1 MVQKVIVAPG
11 EVIVLVKGKEVTRV
25 LERGTHYVFGR
36 QKVERYHLAE
46 KFIPRNMTLQVA
58 LQSEVLK
65 SMLKEVDVSQSE
77 VGLVSEKNR
86 LIQVLTSGTHAYWKS
101 ELAPEVTVVST
112 AEAETCNELPVEWLD
127 RLVTSMHVRKVM
139 VERGEV
145 GLLWKDGEFVRTL
158 NAGVYRFWKNNQD
171 LVIKTVSTRIETVN
185 LNGQE
190 LLTKD
195 KAAVRLNYT
204 LTYKVNDPKVAVE
217 AVANISEYLYKKIA
231 LAIREVASGLSLEDL
246 LAAREKA
253 NDQIVKLIEANT
265 ALVGID
271 ILDGGLVDVIL
282 PGDVKDILNMVLI
295 AEKEAQANVI
305 RRREEMAAVRNSL
318 NSAKLMDEN
327 PVLFRLKEL
336 ELVERISGK
345 VGALNVSGS
354 GEVLE
359 QLRKLISS
367 E

>member
-1 MVQKVIVAPG
+1 MVRKVIVAPG
-11 EVIVLVKGKEVTRV
+11 EVIVLVKGREVTRV
-25 LERGTHYVFGR
+25 LERGTHYVYTN
-36 QKVERYHLAE
+36 QKVERYNLSE
-46 KFIPRNMTLQVA
+46 NFVPRNMTLQVA
-58 LQSEVLK
+58 LQNDGLK
-65 SMLKEVDVSQSE
+65 SMLNEVEVSQSE
-77 VGLVSEKNR
+77 VGLVVEKNR
-86 LIQVLTSGTHAYWKS
+86 LIRV
-101 ELAPEVTVVST
+101 LAPGSYAFWNSDLAPDVRVVSI
-112 AEAETCNELPVEWLD
+112 AEAESCNDLPVEWLD
-127 RLVTSMHVRKVM
+127 RMVTSMQVRRVM

-145 GLLWKDGEFVRTL
+145 ALLWKDGEFVRLL
-158 NAGVYRFWKNNQD
+158 NPGVYRFWKNNQD
-171 LVIKTVSTRIETVN
+171 LVVKSISTRIETVN
-185 LNGQE
+185 LVGQE

-195 KAAVRLNYT
+195 KAAVRLNYS

-217 AVANISEYLYKKIA
+217 AVANIQEYLYKKIA
-231 LAIREVASGLSLEDL
+231 LAIREIASGLSLEDL
-246 LAAREKA
+246 LNAREKA
-253 NDQIVKLIEANT
+253 NDQIVKLIEDNT
-265 ALVGID
+265 SRVGIE

-295 AEKEAQANVI
+295 AENEAQANVI

-367 E
+367 D